1 MMTVRNTTVLLFA
14 LTLLSAA
21 TLNAQGGGVTL
32 TAAPITWDV
41 ASNVTMSAWAYNGT
55 VPGPVLRY
63 HQGDTVRVTLVNN
76 LPEATT
82 IHWHGIPVPNGMD
95 GVPGISAPAVAPGS
109 SFTYEFPAPA
119 PGTYWYH
126 PHADA
131 AWQIARGLYGV
142 LIVDPPVSAS
152 KAWDD
157 EVLVVIGDS
166 SGGMMTGQGMQFANR
181 GRMSD
186 TGGMG
191 GMGGTGMMGGGGTSA
206 AAMMASGLLI
216 NGKTGPAIPDVRVK
230 RGDRVL
236 FRFVNTG
243 NMVHPMH
250 VHGLSWMITAT
261 DGFDLPAAARYKK
274 DTLPINAGERYD
286 AILLADNP
294 GTWLVHCHNLMHI
307 SESTTGMTGLAF
319 RLIVE

>member
-1 MMTVRNTTVLLFA
+1 MTARKTAVLLGA

-21 TLNAQGGGVTL
+21 GLHAQGVGVTL
-32 TAAPITWDV
+32 TATPVTWEVAP
-41 ASNVTMSAWAYNGT
+41 NVTMSAWAYNGT
-55 VPGPVLRY
+55 VPGPILRY

-95 GVPGISAPAVAPGS
+95 GVPGISAPTVAPGS
-109 SFTYEFPAPA
+109 SFTYEFPAPP

-131 AWQIARGLYGV
+131 AFQIASGLYGV
-142 LIVDPPVSAS
+142 LIVDPPVAAG

-166 SGGMMTGQGMQFANR
+166 GGGMMTGPGLPTATR
-181 GRMSD
+181 GRMP
-186 TGGMG
+186 GGMG
-191 GMGGTGMMGGGGTSA
+191 NPGMMGSGGSSP

-216 NGKTGPAIPDVRVK
+216 NGKTGPSIPPVRVK

-250 VHGLSWMITAT
+250 IHGMAWTVTAT

-294 GTWLVHCHNLMHI
+294 GTWLVHCHNLMHVGE
-307 SESTTGMTGLAF
+307 SETGMTGLVF
-319 RLIVE
+319 QLIVE

>member
-1 MMTVRNTTVLLFA
+1 MMTVRNTAVLLFA

-21 TLNAQGGGVTL
+21 TLSAQSAGVTL
-32 TAAPITWDV
+32 TAAPVTWDV
-41 ASNVTMSAWAYNGT
+41 APNVTMSAWAYNGT

-63 HQGDTVRVTLVNN
+63 NQGDTVRVTLVNN

-109 SFTYEFPAPA
+109 SFTYDFPAPA

-131 AWQIARGLYGV
+131 AEQIARGLYGV
-142 LIVDPPVSAS
+142 LVVDPPALAP
-152 KAWDD
+152 KTWDT

-166 SGGMMTGQGMQFANR
+166 SGGMMTGPGMPLAR
-181 GRMSD
+181 GRMSG

-191 GMGGTGMMGGGGTSA
+191 GMMGGGGMSP

-216 NGKTGPAIPDVRVK
+216 NGKTGPAVPDVRVK

-250 VHGLSWMITAT
+250 VHGMSWTVTAT

-294 GTWLVHCHNLMHI
+294 GTWLVHCHNLMHVGD
-307 SESTTGMTGLAF
+307 STAGMTGLVF

>member
-1 MMTVRNTTVLLFA
+1 MIRKLLLASVLVSPAPML
-14 LTLLSAA
+14 AA
-21 TLNAQGGGVTL
+21 DVTL
-32 TAAPITWDV
+32 TAAPTTWE
-41 ASNVTMSAWAYNGT
+41 AAPGVTMSAWAYNGT

-76 LPEATT
+76 LPEPTS

-109 SFTYEFPAPA
+109 SFTYQFTAPA

-131 AWQIARGLYGV
+131 AYQIASGLYGV
-142 LIVDPPVSAS
+142 LVVDPPSSAP

-157 EVLVVIGDS
+157 EAFVVIGDS
-166 SGGMMTGQGMQFANR
+166 SGSMMTSPGMHFATG
-181 GRMSD
+181 GRMPGGS
-186 TGGMG
+186 GMGMGNPGMG
-191 GMGGTGMMGGGGTSA
+191 GPSANMMMS
-206 AAMMASGLLI
+206 SGLLI
-216 NGKTGPAIPDVRVK
+216 NGKTGPAIPDVHVK
-230 RGDRVL
+230 LGDRVL

-250 VHGLSWMITAT
+250 VHGMHWQVMAS
-261 DGFDLPAAARYKK
+261 DGFDLSSPYAK
-274 DTLPINAGERYD
+274 DTLPVNAGERYD

-294 GTWLVHCHNLMHI
+294 GTWLVHCHNLMHVG
-307 SESTTGMTGLAF
+307 ESTTGMTGLAF

>member
-1 MMTVRNTTVLLFA
+1 MTTRKTAVLLAA

-21 TLNAQGGGVTL
+21 ALNAQGVSVTL
-32 TAAPITWDV
+32 TAAPVTWEV
-41 ASNVTMSAWAYNGT
+41 APNVTMSAWAYNGT

-63 HQGDTVRVTLVNN
+63 HQGDTVRVTLVNK

-95 GVPGISAPAVAPGS
+95 GVPGISAPLVAPGS

-131 AWQIARGLYGV
+131 ALQIASGLYGV
-142 LIVDPPVSAS
+142 LIVDPPASAA
-152 KAWDD
+152 KDWDD

-166 SGGMMTGQGMQFANR
+166 SGGMMTGPGLPLATR
-181 GRMSD
+181 GRMPGS
-186 TGGMG
+186 GGMG
-191 GMGGTGMMGGGGTSA
+191 PGMMGSGGMSP

-216 NGKTGPAIPDVRVK
+216 NGKTGPSVPDVRVK

-250 VHGLSWMITAT
+250 VHGMAWTVTAT
-261 DGFDLPAAARYKK
+261 DGFDLPATARYKK

-294 GTWLVHCHNLMHI
+294 GTWLVHCHNLMHVGE
-307 SESTTGMTGLAF
+307 SETGMTGLVF
-319 RLIVE
+319 QLIVE

>member
-1 MMTVRNTTVLLFA
+1 MTFRTTLSVLLGS
-14 LTLLSAA
+14 LLFSASWMQ
-21 TLNAQGGGVTL
+21 AQSGITL
-32 TAAPITWDV
+32 TAAPVTWDV
-41 ASNVTMSAWAYNGT
+41 APNVTMSAWAYNGT

-63 HQGDTVRVTLVNN
+63 HQGDSVRVTLVNN

-82 IHWHGIPVPNGMD
+82 IHWHGIAVPNGMD

-109 SFTYEFPAPA
+109 SFTYEFLAPA

-131 AWQIARGLYGV
+131 AWQIASGLYGV
-142 LIVDPPVSAS
+142 LIVDPPVSAT

-157 EVLVVIGDS
+157 EALVVIGDS
-166 SGGMMTGQGMQFANR
+166 SGGMMTGPGMQFATR
-181 GRMSD
+181 GRMSG

-191 GMGGTGMMGGGGTSA
+191 NPGMMGGGTSP

-216 NGKTGPAIPDVRVK
+216 NGKTGPAVPDVRVK

-250 VHGLSWMITAT
+250 VHGMSWTVTAT

-274 DTLPINAGERYD
+274 DTLPVNAGERYD

-294 GTWLVHCHNLMHI
+294 GTWLVHCHNLMHVG
-307 SESTTGMTGLAF
+307 ESSSGMTGLAF